1 MAPRGGSD
9 AQVNGACAVCGG
21 TLFGAVDDRSGAVE
35 GAAQRDGFADEEAQA
50 YGVLGEK
57 LREAARVCFGQ

>member
-1 MAPRGGSD
+1 M
-9 AQVNGACAVCGG
+9 CGG